1 MAKLVGAVKKDLDAL
16 ISGIKD
22 DIDKADTLLANF
34 MAKHP
39 KIVQKIKNAKIDGEL
54 ETRQEIAL
62 EKMPELKP
70 LTTNTPPDRPEK
82 FKNLKTKTPPDRP
95 KNIKDIAEKI
105 DRRNRGGLTKGG
117 HKDYRG
123 TGMFYGG
130 MVKKKGKK

>member
-1 MAKLVGAVKKDLDAL
+1 MAKLVGADKKDLDAL

-70 LTTNTPPDRPEK
+70 LTTNTPPDRP
-82 FKNLKTKTPPDRP
+82 

-130 MVKKKGKK
+130 MTKKK

>member
-1 MAKLVGAVKKDLDAL
+1 MTMAKLVGAVKKDLDAL

-22 DIDKADTLLANF
+22 DIDKADTLLADF

-39 KIVQKIKNAKIDGEL
+39 KIVQKIENAKIDGEL
-54 ETRQEIAL
+54 ETLHRQAL

-70 LTTNTPPDRPEK
+70 LTTNTPPNRPE
-82 FKNLKTKTPPDRP
+82 
-95 KNIKDIAEKI
+95 NIKDIAEKI

-117 HKDYRG
+117 HRDYRG

-130 MVKKKGKK
+130 MAKKKK